1 MSDEPKGHSQMI
13 YYGNAFELD
22 FNKPKEPHMSISKE
36 HLQYLINVGKAL
48 HKLEEV
54 AKHELLDDLSKHND
68 FWRSDET
75 IHYETV
81 DEKLDAIRMQLSFI
95 SDKLWDVVS
104 LLDIQGDDE
113 ETT

>member
-54 AKHELLDDLSKHND
+54 AKHELFDGLSKHNTY
-68 FWRSDET
+68 WQSAHEDE
-75 IHYETV
+75 Y
-81 DEKLDAIRMQLSFI
+81 EKLDEIRRRLMRISEKIWDAI
-95 SDKLWDVVS
+95 S
-104 LLDIQGDDE
+104 LLEIKIDDDDE
-113 ETT
+113 